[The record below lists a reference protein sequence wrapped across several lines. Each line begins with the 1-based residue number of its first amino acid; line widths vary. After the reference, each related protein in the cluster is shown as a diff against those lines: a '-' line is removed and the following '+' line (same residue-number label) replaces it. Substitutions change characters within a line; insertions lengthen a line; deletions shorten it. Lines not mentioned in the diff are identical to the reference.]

1 MERAHTRRKRLKDR
15 FLGYSGCVSSAHH
28 LNYRDTSKGARYTR
42 GECRWRGPPRS
53 DQLCLCRPSV
63 PASSVA
69 VCRVP
74 GPLVAL
80 CRLPRS
86 LCAVCRLPLQSLCA
100 VCRLPTCLPHSLAE
114 EPSSSSQS
122 VRPYH
127 QHQKLQTLWPLG
139 ILVTSVNPCVLCES
153 LWPLW
158 ILVNLVW
165 EWCKDLGF
173 LASPTSVSAYIK
185 LVKGSPSD
193 RVNYL
198 NVHSLD
204 GFFYRFLC
212 FECLHIKMDEKYLP
226 HIDQKKFKTLLILS
240 CRQNGISP

>member
-1 MERAHTRRKRLKDR
+1 MLSLWTHYNVPLVSDKLLLDTTKWKGHTRGAKRLKDR

-28 LNYRDTSKGARYTR
+28 CNYRDTSKGALHVIHGGSAGGAARQDPIS
-42 GECRWRGPPRS
+42 CA
-53 DQLCLCRPSV
+53 CAV
-63 PASSVA
+63 P
-69 VCRVP
+69 
-74 GPLVAL
+74 L
-80 CRLPRS
+80 CRLH
-86 LCAVCRLPLQSLCA
+86 QSLCA
-100 VCRLPTCLPHSLAE
+100 VCLVPWSLCAGFLGPCVLCAGFLCSPCVPCAGFQRASPTVWLRNP
-114 EPSSSSQS
+114 PPPVSQS
-122 VRPYH
+122 DP
-127 QHQKLQTLWPLG
+127 T
-139 ILVTSVNPCVLCES
+139 TSTRNFKPCDLCES

-212 FECLHIKMDEKYLP
+212 
-226 HIDQKKFKTLLILS
+226 LS
-240 CRQNGISP
+240 VYISKWMKNIYPI